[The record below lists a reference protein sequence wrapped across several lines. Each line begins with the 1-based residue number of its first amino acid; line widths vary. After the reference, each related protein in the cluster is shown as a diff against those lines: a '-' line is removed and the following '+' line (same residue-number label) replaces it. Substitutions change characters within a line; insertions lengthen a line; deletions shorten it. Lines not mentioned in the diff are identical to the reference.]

1 MKSARK
7 AIHKNN
13 SKTIN
18 RHYSRNSQRTF
29 ENQHHNLLYWTYTS
43 PDEYEAVSVSDSI
56 QLLGIV
62 SLIFFCGNGAQPLV
76 TTSTSFNTQSPTQA
90 NLLVRFEQ
98 GAEVSPN

>member
-1 MKSARK
+1 PQAPAAILLNYRYLANVKSVRK

-43 PDEYEAVSVSDSI
+43 PDEYEAVSSVI
-56 QLLGIV
+56 QYNYWV
-62 SLIFFCGNGAQPLV
+62 
-76 TTSTSFNTQSPTQA
+76 
-90 NLLVRFEQ
+90 
-98 GAEVSPN
+98 